1 MFRRRNNRGKTFA
14 GICIGCGIGI
24 FLILYLPLIAW
35 LYIIAIA
42 LVIIG
47 IKMLFVR

>member
-1 MFRRRNNRGKTFA
+1 MFRRGKRNCKVFA

-35 LYIIAIA
+35 LYIISVA
-42 LVIIG
+42 LVVLG
-47 IKMLFVR
+47 IKLLFD